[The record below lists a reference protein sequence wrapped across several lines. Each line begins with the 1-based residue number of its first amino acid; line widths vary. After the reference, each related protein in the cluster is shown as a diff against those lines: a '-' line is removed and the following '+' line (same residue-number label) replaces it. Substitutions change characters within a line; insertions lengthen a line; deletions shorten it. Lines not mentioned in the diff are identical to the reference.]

1 MTETTED
8 PRLTRLSRICRG
20 LPEATREIAGRHARF
35 AVRDRTFAWF
45 MDDHHGDGIV
55 AVSCKVVPEQAEA
68 LLAAAPERVAR
79 SSYTGGRGWL
89 TLRLDVGEVD
99 WDEVGELVTDSY
111 RLVAPKRLA
120 AALAARRPPPG

>member
-1 MTETTED
+1 MAAQD

-20 LPEATREIAGRHARF
+20 LPEATRELAGRHARF
-35 AVRDRTFAWF
+35 VVRDRTFAWF

-55 AVSCKVVPEQAEA
+55 AVSCKVAPERAEA
-68 LLAAAPERVAR
+68 LLATSPGRVAR

-89 TLRLDVGEVD
+89 TLRLDVPDVD
-99 WDEVGELVTDSY
+99 WDEVAELVTDSY

-120 AALAARRPPPG
+120 ARRPPVG